1 MSNLDLDAPSPEEP
15 SDSAPAVPAPAPA
28 AAPAPAPA
36 APVAT
41 VEPTPTP
48 VIPAVA
54 PASSTAL
61 VLEPPAPIAVIEDT
75 QAVQA
80 VPVSS
85 EEQAKIDARAKAF
98 VEDLTSVDMQSP
110 AFTEKVNSI
119 ILMGDSDI
127 RRSSA
132 VSNRMLDRP
141 SVRVDK
147 DSPQGKVAKTLTD
160 LRNTVTDLDPH
171 RADLTG
177 VKKLL
182 KWLPGGN
189 KVDHY
194 FAKYQSAQSQL
205 DDITRSLAAGQDELR
220 KDNASIDVERTNMW
234 TTMQKL
240 GEYNQLATALDAEVQ
255 RKVAELEA
263 AGRTEDSRIM
273 QSDVLFAVRQRRQ
286 DIATQM
292 AVSVQGYLA
301 LDLVRKNNQE
311 LIRGVDRAQ
320 TTTLSALR
328 TAVITSQALGQQKL
342 VLNQISALNATTSA
356 MIEAT
361 SEQLKTQGVQIQEQA
376 ASSTIEVEKLEKAFD
391 NVFQAMDEIDTFR
404 VQAAQN
410 MQQTIGA
417 LQTQIERSKPYMERS
432 MRQSGGSLPP
442 SSGSSGNAPQI
453 ES

>member
-1 MSNLDLDAPSPEEP
+1 M
-15 SDSAPAVPAPAPA
+15 
-28 AAPAPAPA
+28 
-36 APVAT
+36 
-41 VEPTPTP
+41 
-48 VIPAVA
+48 PAVA
-54 PASSTAL
+54 PVNSTAL
-61 VLEPPAPIAVIEDT
+61 VLNPPDAVAVVEEH

-85 EEQAKIDARAKAF
+85 EEQAKIEARAKAF
-98 VEDLTSVDMQSP
+98 VEDLASVDMQSP

-141 SVRVDK
+141 SVRMDK

-205 DDITRSLAAGQDELR
+205 DDITRSLASGQDELR

-240 GEYNQLATALDAEVQ
+240 GEYNQLATALDGEVQ
-255 RKVAELEA
+255 RKVAELDA
-263 AGRTEDSRIM
+263 AGRTDDSRIM

-301 LDLVRKNNQE
+301 LDLVRKNNLE

-342 VLNQISALNATTSA
+342 VLDQISALNATTSS

-376 ASSTIEVEKLEKAFD
+376 ASSTIEVDRLEKAFD

-417 LQTQIERSKPYMERS
+417 LQNQIERSKPYMERS
-432 MRQSGGSLPP
+432 MRQSGDSLPT
-442 SSGSSGNAPQI
+442 SSAGNTPQI
-453 ES
+453 DS

>member
-1 MSNLDLDAPSPEEP
+1 M
-15 SDSAPAVPAPAPA
+15 
-28 AAPAPAPA
+28 
-36 APVAT
+36 
-41 VEPTPTP
+41 
-48 VIPAVA
+48 
-54 PASSTAL
+54 
-61 VLEPPAPIAVIEDT
+61 
-75 QAVQA
+75 
-80 VPVSS
+80 
-85 EEQAKIDARAKAF
+85 
-98 VEDLTSVDMQSP
+98 
-110 AFTEKVNSI
+110 
-119 ILMGDSDI
+119 
-127 RRSSA
+127 
-132 VSNRMLDRP
+132 
-141 SVRVDK
+141 
-147 DSPQGKVAKTLTD
+147 
-160 LRNTVTDLDPH
+160 DPH

-194 FAKYQSAQSQL
+194 FAKYQSAQSHL
-205 DDITRSLAAGQDELR
+205 DAIIRSLASGQDELR

-234 TTMQKL
+234 NTMQKL

-255 RKVAELEA
+255 RKVAELQA
-263 AGRTEDSRIM
+263 AGQTEDANIL

-320 TTTLSALR
+320 TTTVSALR
-328 TAVITSQALGQQKL
+328 TAVITSQALAQQKL
-342 VLNQISALNATTSA
+342 VLDQISSLNATTSS

-404 VQAAQN
+404 IQAAQN

-417 LQTQIERSKPYMERS
+417 LQTQIERSKPYVERS
-432 MRQSGGSLPP
+432 LRQSGQQLPP
-442 SSGSSGNAPQI
+442 TGGSQQI

>member
-1 MSNLDLDAPSPEEP
+1 MSSLDLDAPTPDE
-15 SDSAPAVPAPAPA
+15 SAQPPVAVPAPAPA
-28 AAPAPAPA
+28 PAASPAPA

-48 VIPAVA
+48 AIPDVA
-54 PASSTAL
+54 PVSSTAL
-61 VLEPPAPIAVIEDT
+61 VLDPPAPVAVIEDT

-80 VPVSS
+80 VPISD
-85 EEQAKIDARAKAF
+85 EAQAKIDERAKAF
-98 VEDLTSVDMQSP
+98 VNDLTSIDMKSP

-127 RRSSA
+127 KRSSE
-132 VSNRMLDRP
+132 VSNRMLQRP
-141 SVRVDK
+141 AAKMDDS
-147 DSPQGKVAKTLTD
+147 SPQGKVAKTLVD

-194 FAKYQSAQSQL
+194 FAKYQSAQSHL
-205 DDITRSLAAGQDELR
+205 DAIIRSLASGQDELR

-234 TTMQKL
+234 NTMQKL
-240 GEYNQLATALDAEVQ
+240 GEYNQLATALDGEVQ
-255 RKVAELEA
+255 RKVGELQA
-263 AGRTEDSRIM
+263 AGRTDDANTL

-320 TTTLSALR
+320 TTTVSALR
-328 TAVITSQALGQQKL
+328 TAVITSQALSQQKL
-342 VLNQISALNATTSA
+342 VLDQISSLNATTSS

-361 SEQLKTQGVQIQEQA
+361 SEQLKTQGVQIQQQA
-376 ASSTIEVEKLEKAFD
+376 ASSTIEVDKLEKAFD

-432 MRQSGGSLPP
+432 MRQSGQDLP
-442 SSGSSGNAPQI
+442 SSSAGDSPQI
-453 ES
+453 TS